1 MSEIKPKTLMPF
13 LWQQDQWQSVM
24 KQFQS
29 QRMPHGL
36 LVQGVSGLGKKHFAF
51 ALAQAMLCHD
61 PVDQMACGDCK
72 SCKLLISENHPD
84 YFQVEP
90 ESEGKAIKID
100 QIREVV
106 SFLSKTAQQGG
117 FKCIVITPADAMND
131 NARNAL
137 LKSLEE
143 PQGDTIIILVSSH
156 PSRLSATIRSRC
168 QSIVMRTP
176 SKSAALEWLKPKVGD
191 EQAAQLLEG
200 THGAPISALEA
211 YKDDLP
217 GQLVEFETLLDEVLS
232 GKQTV
237 IAGAKRTVELGAL
250 KAIDF
255 FLTHLSRSLS
265 DQMTL
270 SGEDS
275 QNENVSNSIVI
286 KQPVKIVDKRKQWK
300 THAFNQHGNSQLMF
314 RFRDKVLDF
323 KRLLLS
329 TANPNPHLLWEEI
342 LMDWVVLNRR
352 QSTIHPQRQAG
363 Q

>member
-1 MSEIKPKTLMPF
+1 MSEAKLKTLMPF
-13 LWQQDQWQSVM
+13 VWQKDQWQTVM
-24 KQFQS
+24 NQFQS
-29 QRMPHGL
+29 QKMPHGL
-36 LVQGVSGLGKKHFAF
+36 LVQGVSGLGKKHFAL
-51 ALAQAMLCHD
+51 ALAQTMLCHN
-61 PVDQMACGDCK
+61 PVDQVACGECK
-72 SCKLLISENHPD
+72 SCKLMMTDNHPD
-84 YFQVEP
+84 YFLVEP

-168 QSIVMRTP
+168 QSIFIRIP
-176 SKSAALEWLKPKVGD
+176 HRSIALEWLKSKVGD
-191 EQAAQLLEG
+191 EHADSLLKG
-200 THGAPISALEA
+200 AHGAPIAALEA

-217 GQLVEFETLLDEVLS
+217 GQINDFENILDNVIS
-232 GKQTV
+232 GAQS
-237 IAGAKRTVELGAL
+237 ISDGAKRIVDLGSL

-255 FLTHLSRSLS
+255 LLDHLSNSLLLKLTDDGHIAEKTDINS
-265 DQMTL
+265 SMINITIKQNKGAQGSL
-270 SGEDS
+270 YFNQYGDS
-275 QNENVSNSIVI
+275 Q
-286 KQPVKIVDKRKQWK
+286 
-300 THAFNQHGNSQLMF
+300 LLF

-329 TANPNPHLLWEEI
+329 SANPNPQLLCEEI
-342 LMDWVVLNRR
+342 MMDWIALNRR
-352 QSTIHPQRQAG
+352 QSATRPRIHMG